1 MSAGEPTSVRE
12 GVRRE
17 RKRESETSAKRNL

>member
-1 MSAGEPTSVRE
+1 MNEETSAKEFR

-17 RKRESETSAKRNL
+17 RKRFFYDNRKNMP